1 MKILVMNKEDETI
14 QVEYANA
21 LAFDT
26 HMAIETENG
35 YEPVFH
41 IILPDWE
48 TATFRKSDWDLFVLK
63 RA

>member
-1 MKILVMNKEDETI
+1 MKVLVVHKEEDIE
-14 QVEYANA
+14 VEYNA
-21 LAFDT
+21 LAYDT

-35 YEPVFH
+35 YEPVYH
-41 IILPDWE
+41 IILPNWE